1 MFSTSNKQQL
11 LNSTEYLNSVVSIGK
26 KTQETFQNQINTNKN
41 NIINK
46 ESTLQDL
53 KDAISTYNQQFIE
66 LEGKNTEKSIT
77 LQDWSLFIFFAGYA
91 AFSLI
96 IFIHLLRFT
105 TTGLLSIMIYM
116 FLNILLYT
124 FLVCIIQRFG

>member
-77 LQDWSLFIFFAGYA
+77 LQEKLKLNKSSFFI
-91 AFSLI
+91 
-96 IFIHLLRFT
+96 
-105 TTGLLSIMIYM
+105 
-116 FLNILLYT
+116 
-124 FLVCIIQRFG
+124 